1 MNDIFAGL
9 GIFFLGIVA
18 TVGAILLVQ
27 KVVERRSKP
36 REKPAD
42 PQVTA
47 EEFILER
54 LQKLSLDL
62 SAEQIEEVQ
71 QALQERYNLSAADA
85 EETLT
90 GVIRSEAFERITG
103 ARCTCYAESKQ
114 YGKYFHAP
122 SCEYRK
128 FLEEK

>member
-1 MNDIFAGL
+1 
-9 GIFFLGIVA
+9 
-18 TVGAILLVQ
+18 VGAILLVQ